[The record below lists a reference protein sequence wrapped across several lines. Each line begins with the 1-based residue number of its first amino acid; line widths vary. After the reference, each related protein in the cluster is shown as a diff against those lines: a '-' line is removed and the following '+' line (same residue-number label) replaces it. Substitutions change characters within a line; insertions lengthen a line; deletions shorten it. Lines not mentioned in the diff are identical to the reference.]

1 MDIKNVD
8 IVTGDYLV
16 NHGLKRKWCK
26 VWIIVILVS
35 LEKHFIRV
43 CENFSQYP
51 RIIHPL
57 SYHKNS
63 DTIFLNIENNDLS
76 ISL

>member
-16 NHGLKRKWCK
+16 NHGLKREWCK
-26 VWIIVILVS
+26 VISGEGWIILLLTN

-43 CENFSQYP
+43 CENLSQYP
-51 RIIHPL
+51 RIIYPL
-57 SYHKNS
+57 SYHINS
-63 DTIFLNIENNDLS
+63 DTIF
-76 ISL
+76 